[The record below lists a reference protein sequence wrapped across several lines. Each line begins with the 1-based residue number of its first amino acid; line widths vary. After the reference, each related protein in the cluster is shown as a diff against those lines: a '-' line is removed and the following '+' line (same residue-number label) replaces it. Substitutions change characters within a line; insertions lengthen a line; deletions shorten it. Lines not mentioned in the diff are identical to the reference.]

1 MTFKFSKSVLFD
13 APPVGF
19 LPLEER
25 LVEADTRA
33 AYFQTACEELLQ
45 INKHLEECQKHMEER
60 IAALERRLGLNSR
73 TSGKPPSSDGL
84 GKPNAKKR
92 TKSLRGPSDR
102 KSGGQPG
109 HTGKTLRQ
117 TPTPDTIID
126 HFPVVCSGCGA
137 PLGPETAEA
146 STARQVIDLPPP
158 PPPQV
163 TEHRTHQCR
172 CDQCDGITRA
182 DFPDGIN
189 APVQYGARIAG
200 IASYLQTVHCI
211 PEHRLGEIFID
222 LLGVPIGPATLTS
235 LIWRTA
241 DRLKPMTLAIKEA
254 LIGSQ
259 SGVVHLDETGQRAV
273 GKLHWTHV
281 ICSPLLSHFRV
292 SSKRGELLCGVSGI
306 VVHDHWKAY
315 FKMEGVEHALCN
327 AHHLRELQAL
337 IEIEKEPW
345 AKPMKAILLKAK
357 TLAENMYNEGGQR
370 DEAAIQTI
378 FGQYDANIAEA
389 IAYHEALPALSSA
402 QTGKKR
408 RGRPKRRTGHNLAL
422 RLQDFK
428 TEVLRFLVDPN
439 VPFTNNEAERDLR
452 MGKVRQKVSGCFRT
466 LRGAEVFCILR
477 TVVNTAR
484 KQGWSIMDTL
494 LKPPDQ
500 LIAVLR
506 FA

>member
-1 MTFKFSKSVLFD
+1 
-13 APPVGF
+13 
-19 LPLEER
+19 
-25 LVEADTRA
+25 
-33 AYFQTACEELLQ
+33 
-45 INKHLEECQKHMEER
+45 MEER

-137 PLGPETAEA
+137 PLSPETAEA

-222 LLGVPIGPATLTS
+222 LLGVPIAPATLTS

-259 SGVVHLDETGQRAV
+259 SGVVHLDETGQR
-273 GKLHWTHV
+273 
-281 ICSPLLSHFRV
+281 
-292 SSKRGELLCGVSGI
+292 GV
-306 VVHDHWKAY
+306 VA
-315 FKMEGVEHALCN
+315 
-327 AHHLRELQAL
+327 
-337 IEIEKEPW
+337 
-345 AKPMKAILLKAK
+345 
-357 TLAENMYNEGGQR
+357 
-370 DEAAIQTI
+370 
-378 FGQYDANIAEA
+378 
-389 IAYHEALPALSSA
+389 
-402 QTGKKR
+402 
-408 RGRPKRRTGHNLAL
+408 
-422 RLQDFK
+422 
-428 TEVLRFLVDPN
+428 
-439 VPFTNNEAERDLR
+439 
-452 MGKVRQKVSGCFRT
+452 
-466 LRGAEVFCILR
+466 
-477 TVVNTAR
+477 
-484 KQGWSIMDTL
+484 WS
-494 LKPPDQ
+494 
-500 LIAVLR
+500 
-506 FA
+506 

>member
-19 LPLEER
+19 LTLEDR

-33 AYFQTACEELLQ
+33 AYFQSACEELLQ

-137 PLGPETAEA
+137 PLSPETAEA

-189 APVQYGARIAG
+189 APVQYG
-200 IASYLQTVHCI
+200 
-211 PEHRLGEIFID
+211 
-222 LLGVPIGPATLTS
+222 PA
-235 LIWRTA
+235 
-241 DRLKPMTLAIKEA
+241 
-254 LIGSQ
+254 
-259 SGVVHLDETGQRAV
+259 
-273 GKLHWTHV
+273 
-281 ICSPLLSHFRV
+281 
-292 SSKRGELLCGVSGI
+292 
-306 VVHDHWKAY
+306 
-315 FKMEGVEHALCN
+315 
-327 AHHLRELQAL
+327 LQAL
-337 IEIEKEPW
+337 R
-345 AKPMKAILLKAK
+345 AIYK
-357 TLAENMYNEGGQR
+357 R
-370 DEAAIQTI
+370 
-378 FGQYDANIAEA
+378 FIA
-389 IAYHEALPALSSA
+389 
-402 QTGKKR
+402 
-408 RGRPKRRTGHNLAL
+408 
-422 RLQDFK
+422 
-428 TEVLRFLVDPN
+428 
-439 VPFTNNEAERDLR
+439 
-452 MGKVRQKVSGCFRT
+452 FR
-466 LRGAEVFCILR
+466 
-477 TVVNTAR
+477 NTALAR
-484 KQGWSIMDTL
+484 YL
-494 LKPPDQ
+494 LTCLGCRLPLQ
-500 LIAVLR
+500 H
-506 FA
+506 